1 MRGQASSRPP
11 WPLITPEI
19 FFLPQAAETKPSSS
33 LPPPQQNSIIFHNL
47 GWWLVIAQ
55 NVKIKGRIYVLLWNK
70 QSNSIRFHDRQIIWI
85 ISQLSREAEYF
96 LWQNF

>member
-55 NVKIKGRIYVLLWNK
+55 MSNLREEYIVK
-70 QSNSIRFHDRQIIWI
+70 
-85 ISQLSREAEYF
+85 
-96 LWQNF
+96 